1 VTAQP
6 QHIVS
11 RYLQQRVLLLS
22 LVLLALLFVVT
33 AALSR
38 AYHAR
43 EEALARY
50 WADRG
55 DANLSAHTPANAF
68 EDYRNSLSYVH
79 ENADV
84 QLHLAEALLADG
96 RLTEAR
102 SYLANLWD
110 QAPGS
115 GQVNLD
121 LAEVSRQMGDP
132 DRAIRYFR
140 NAIAGS
146 WDGDSSAQRRNARLQ
161 LYEYLMGNRRTDE
174 AQAVIAGIAG
184 DTPAQN
190 GSVHEENAHLFLR
203 AGDPVKALAEFE
215 AALQTD
221 PQNSQWLAEA
231 AQVAFEDGNYSKAE
245 TYFSRAMSESPT
257 DDLRASRELVADVL
271 RNDPFL
277 AGLSEEEQSR
287 RTWRDFQIALARLR
301 KCTRDS
307 TNSSASEHPSPDL
320 DALNKEAEDMQK
332 RVNLSALATDS
343 DLRGEAMEFVSRVE
357 DAASETCGPATSVDQ
372 ALRLLKKQQE
382 GPRQRTTVK
391 DLR

>member
-1 VTAQP
+1 VTSEP

-22 LVLLALLFVVT
+22 LVLLALLFVIT

-43 EEALARY
+43 EESLARY
-50 WADRG
+50 WAGMGNVDL
-55 DANLSAHTPANAF
+55 AAHKPAKAF

-121 LAEVSRQMGDP
+121 LAGVSRQMGDP
-132 DRAIRYFR
+132 DQAIQYFR

-161 LYEYLMGNRRTDE
+161 LYEYLMGNRRMDE

-184 DTPAQN
+184 DTPAQD

-221 PQNSQWLAEA
+221 PQNSRWLAEA

-245 TYFSRAMSESPT
+245 TYFSRAVSEKPA
-257 DDLRASRELVADVL
+257 DDLQASRELVANVL

-287 RTWRDFQIALARLR
+287 RTWSDFQIASARLQ
-301 KCTRDS
+301 KCTRDAA
-307 TNSSASEHPSPDL
+307 NSSASQHTSPDL
-320 DALNKEAEDMQK
+320 DALNKDAQDMQK
-332 RVNLSALATDS
+332 RVNISALGTDP
-343 DLRGEAMEFVSRVE
+343 DLRAQAMEFVSRIE
-357 DAASETCGPATSVDQ
+357 DSTSETCGPATSVDQ
-372 ALRLLKKQQE
+372 ALKLLKKQQE
-382 GPRQRTTVK
+382 GEGNERR
-391 DLR
+391 

>member
-1 VTAQP
+1 VPFEP

-38 AYHAR
+38 AYHVR

-50 WADRG
+50 WAEKGNTDSSG
-55 DANLSAHTPANAF
+55 HKLATAF
-68 EDYRNSLSYVH
+68 EDYRNSLFYAPG
-79 ENADV
+79 NPDV

-110 QAPGS
+110 RAPGS

-121 LAEVSRQMGDP
+121 LAKVSIQMGDP
-132 DRAIRYFR
+132 DQAVRYFR
-140 NAIAGS
+140 DAIVGS
-146 WDGDSSAQRRNARLQ
+146 WDIDSSAQRRNARLQ
-161 LYEYLMGNRRTDE
+161 LYEYLLSNRRMDE
-174 AQAVIAGIAG
+174 AQAVIAGIAA

-190 GSVHEENAHLFLR
+190 GPVHEENAHLFLR

-215 AALQTD
+215 VALQSD
-221 PQNSQWLAEA
+221 PRNSQWLSEA
-231 AQVAFEDGNYSKAE
+231 AQVAFEAGNYSKAE
-245 TYFSRAMSESPT
+245 TYFSRAVRVNPT
-257 DDLRASRELVADVL
+257 DELRASLELVANIL

-287 RTWRDFQIALARLR
+287 RTWSDFQTALKRLQM
-301 KCTRDS
+301 CTRDGA
-307 TNSSASEHPSPDL
+307 NGSASAHPSTDL
-320 DALNKEAEDMQK
+320 DALNKDAQDLQK
-332 RVNLSALATDS
+332 RVNPSALGMDS
-343 DLRGEAMEFVSRVE
+343 DLRDEAMQFVSRIE
-357 DAASETCGPATSVDQ
+357 DVTSEICGPATGVDR
-372 ALRLLKKQQE
+372 ALKLLKKQQE
-382 GPRQRTTVK
+382 GSGQ
-391 DLR
+391 